1 MTHARH
7 FPAAWMHV
15 QPAAVVLDDG
25 RFVVAASCGPSPIAA
40 TVVGFSIATTA
51 SPSAGIPRCSSASSD
66 ALAENS
72 FRISSINTLGFVA
85 AALLVSVGCCLGVDF
100 SGDLIDLDWGS
111 WEGSLPESSSLG
123 GDGRPLRGAFFIDP
137 TSSIRGFKNS
147 LQEKLYQLCGAG
159 DILIAIDSR
168 RLGPSWS
175 AKMAHSFTAADRQ
188 HSLPATFLTI
198 SSGQQ
203 PRWTRPSSRRRRS
216 ELQSVNIPDCVFAW
230 LTSASVLDNA
240 KPLPNVTC

>member
-175 AKMAHSFTAADRQ
+175 AKMAHSFTAAD
-188 HSLPATFLTI
+188 
-198 SSGQQ
+198 
-203 PRWTRPSSRRRRS
+203 TRNH
-216 ELQSVNIPDCVFAW
+216 LQAQYTPG
-230 LTSASVLDNA
+230 
-240 KPLPNVTC
+240 

>member
-1 MTHARH
+1 MGAEPLQWRAPGSPEAFVAARTITAIGKNFRQCALVMTHAH
-7 FPAAWMHV
+7 HLPAAMTHV
-15 QPAAVVLDDG
+15 QPASAVLDDE
-25 RFVVAASCGPSPIAA
+25 RFVAAVSCGHSPIAA
-40 TVVGFSIATTA
+40 TVAGFSIGTTA
-51 SPSAGIPRCSSASSD
+51 SPSTGIPRCSSAPSD

-72 FRISSINTLGFVA
+72 FRIPSINTLGFVA

-175 AKMAHSFTAADRQ
+175 AEMAHSFTAADTNYSQ
-188 HSLPATFLTI
+188 NHELPI
-198 SSGQQ
+198 CS
-203 PRWTRPSSRRRRS
+203 W
-216 ELQSVNIPDCVFAW
+216 VN
-230 LTSASVLDNA
+230 L
-240 KPLPNVTC
+240 